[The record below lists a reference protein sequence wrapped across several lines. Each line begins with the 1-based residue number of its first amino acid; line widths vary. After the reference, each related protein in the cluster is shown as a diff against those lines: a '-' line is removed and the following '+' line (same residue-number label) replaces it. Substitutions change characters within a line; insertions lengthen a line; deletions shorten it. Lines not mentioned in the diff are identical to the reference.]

1 MEPWVE
7 GRAEEFDSLGG
18 NRVSWLFSIE
28 QRAAPG
34 LTTPLLSRDFSPT
47 GNHRKAPWSRLVA
60 VVVAVVV
67 VVVVVVELSSFSTT
81 CEAAARSGTTQPG
94 GD

>member
-18 NRVSWLFSIE
+18 NRVSWLFFIE
-28 QRAAPG
+28 QRPAPG

-47 GNHRKAPWSRLVA
+47 GNHRKAPWSRLA
-60 VVVAVVV
+60 AVVV
-67 VVVVVVELSSFSTT
+67 VVVVAVEADLSSFSTT

>member
-1 MEPWVE
+1 ME
-7 GRAEEFDSLGG
+7 GRAEEFGSLGG
-18 NRVSWLFSIE
+18 NRVFWLFFIE

-47 GNHRKAPWSRLVA
+47 GNHRKAPWSRLV
-60 VVVAVVV
+60 VAVV

-81 CEAAARSGTTQPG
+81 CEAAARSGTTQLA

>member
-1 MEPWVE
+1 MEPWVD
-7 GRAEEFDSLGG
+7 GRAEEFGSLGG
-18 NRVSWLFSIE
+18 NRVSWLFFIE
-28 QRAAPG
+28 QRPAPG

-60 VVVAVVV
+60 VVMVVV
-67 VVVVVVELSSFSTT
+67 VVAVVEDLSSFSTT
-81 CEAAARSGTTQPG
+81 CEAAARSGTTQLA